1 MGGDGVFV
9 RSALCQ
15 LNRDLG
21 AISAFTGD
29 DVAYGAQI
37 AGGAVDYG
45 LVAVDLEVGEQVL
58 DGLGLLE
65 DGVLGLAGRA
75 STDTVMV
82 F

>member
-1 MGGDGVFV
+1 MATVFLSGPLFASSTV
-9 RSALCQ
+9 I
-15 LNRDLG
+15 LG

-65 DGVLGLAGRA
+65 DGAWASPGRA